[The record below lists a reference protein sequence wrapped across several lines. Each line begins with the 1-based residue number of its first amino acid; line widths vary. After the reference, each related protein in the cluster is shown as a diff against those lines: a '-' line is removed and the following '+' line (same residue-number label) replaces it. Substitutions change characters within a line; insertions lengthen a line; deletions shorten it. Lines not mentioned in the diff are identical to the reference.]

1 MKQVKRRLFSIN
13 GPEFSNEEHGSAGLC
28 SSKTSKSLHMD
39 FTSQLPVTSGHCTVW
54 QKPGHDAGQEHSNA
68 PTQCSYAGCIHVKR
82 ISGCYA
88 SRRGKSL
95 SCGTTH
101 STGCAHK
108 SSGILVGD
116 IDGGGHSERR
126 KPAGKGAKGI
136 PPRRE
141 VISAPFGTRRC
152 QNGVSPNS
160 VKCCSITKSGLLR
173 AGPV

>member
-1 MKQVKRRLFSIN
+1 MGLNSRTKSMAARVCALVKF
-13 GPEFSNEEHGSAGLC
+13 P
-28 SSKTSKSLHMD
+28 KSLQMD

-54 QKPGHDAGQEHSNA
+54 QKPGHDAGQEHSYA
-68 PTQCSYAGCIHVKR
+68 PTPVVSMSKW

-88 SRRGKSL
+88 SCRGKNL

-101 STGCAHK
+101 STDCTYK
-108 SSGILVGD
+108 SRGMLVGD
-116 IDGGGHSERR
+116 VEGGGHSKRR

-141 VISAPFGTRRC
+141 VISAPFGARRC

-160 VKCCSITKSGLLR
+160 VKCCVIAKSGLLR

>member
-1 MKQVKRRLFSIN
+1 M
-13 GPEFSNEEHGSAGLC
+13 GLNSRTKSMAARVC
-28 SSKTSKSLHMD
+28 ALAKFPTSLQMD

-54 QKPGHDAGQEHSNA
+54 QKPGHEAGQEHSYA
-68 PTQCSYAGCIHVKR
+68 PTPVVSMSKW

-88 SRRGKSL
+88 SCRGKNR

-101 STGCAHK
+101 STDCTYK
-108 SSGILVGD
+108 SRGILVGD
-116 IDGGGHSERR
+116 IEGGGHSKRR

-160 VKCCSITKSGLLR
+160 VKCCVIAKSGLLR